1 MSQST
6 PTPTPASP
14 SKARRILKFLGKFL
28 LVTIVL
34 LVILAGVAYAL
45 VWQPSVQQQ
54 LLQQFT
60 KKMSKEWQ
68 VVFRID
74 SMVMEDFSHYKFYN
88 FYLED
93 PDQDTL
99 LCAALVE
106 AQGVDLWEIW
116 ENKRI
121 AVGKATVKNAVFKVQ
136 RTARQRYFSLDYII
150 DYFNEEEPLPMED
163 RFKLSID
170 TALVDQVYY
179 KYTDASNGIAMTVT
193 AKEVYA
199 AGHDVDLIQKRALLD
214 TAYLN
219 QSYVHIKLSNPIPIP
234 DSVPPSPYNT
244 LPTGEIPPWHLSS
257 SHIDVRNMVYHS
269 TEPIAQQAK
278 HHQAVWHNKK
288 GNGEANALKKKQ
300 GFSPNKT
307 QQEKN
312 KELLAHNH
320 QQNKNLTNLH
330 FRELNLSMDSFE
342 LHQGNYKVQLKEL
355 NAAMPNGFK
364 IHSFHGD
371 VTVTPQ
377 KAVLKK
383 FRLRTKESSFGNTV
397 VLHYDS
403 YNDLKDFIEKVEVA
417 FNLSDCHFTFAE
429 IGVFVP
435 SLMENVL
442 IKMNQNT
449 VINISGE
456 YQGLMKYFSLT
467 DIDVQLGKGVK
478 MDKEQAAKK
487 TPVEWLIKVFGPK
500 NKERQAKERAARKAA
515 RQAKKKG
522 EL

>member
-6 PTPTPASP
+6 PNSTP
-14 SKARRILKFLGKFL
+14 SKARRIFKFLGKFL
-28 LVTIVL
+28 LIVIVL
-34 LVILAGVAYAL
+34 LILLAGVGYAL
-45 VWQPSVQQQ
+45 IWQPRVQQQ

-60 KKMSKEWQ
+60 QKMSKEWQ

-99 LCAALVE
+99 LCADVVE

-150 DYFNEEEPLPMED
+150 DYFNEEDPLPMEE

-170 TALVDQVYY
+170 TALVEQIYY

-193 AKEVYA
+193 AQEVYA
-199 AGHDVDLIQKRALLD
+199 AGREVDLIRKKALLD
-214 TAYLN
+214 SAYIN
-219 QSYVHIKLSNPIPIP
+219 QSYVYIKLSNPIPIP

-244 LPTGEIPPWHLSS
+244 LPEGEIPPWHVSS
-257 SHIDVRNMVYHS
+257 HHIDVRDMVYYS
-269 TEPIAQQAK
+269 TEPLPQQAQ

-288 GNGEANALKKKQ
+288 GKGEANALKKKQ
-300 GFSPNKT
+300 GSLPDKT
-307 QQEKN
+307 QEEKN

-330 FRELNLSMDSFE
+330 FRELALSIDSFE
-342 LHQGNYKVQLKEL
+342 LHQGNYKVQFKQLT
-355 NAAMPNGFK
+355 AAMPNGFK
-364 IHSFHGD
+364 VQSFQGD
-371 VTVTPQ
+371 VAVTPQ
-377 KAVLKK
+377 KAVLKN
-383 FRLRTKESSFGNTV
+383 FRLKTKESSFGNTV

-417 FNLSDCHFTFAE
+417 FNLYDCHFTFSE

-435 SLMENVL
+435 SLMDNVL

-456 YQGLMKYFSLT
+456 YQGLLKYFSLT
-467 DIDVQLGKGVK
+467 DIDIQLGEGVK
-478 MDKEQAAKK
+478 MDKKQAAKK

-515 RQAKKKG
+515 REAKRK
-522 EL
+522 E